1 MSGGIDNSWN
11 RGEKVVPVVKVL
23 RKGALTLVMAVIA
36 IILLFPIVI
45 TFTNSLMT
53 EKEIEINY
61 GSIGQMNEVIE
72 GREAIFVNLK
82 LLPDQVSLEQYAKV
96 FLDNPKY
103 LTMFWNSVFLVVP
116 IIAGQTLVA
125 ALAAYA
131 FSKLKFRGRDPLFL
145 IYVLTMLM
153 PFQVTLVPNYI
164 MADKLGI
171 LDSSYA
177 IILPGIFAA
186 FGVFM
191 LRQFMLDIPYAYIE
205 ASKMDGAGHFLI
217 FYKIIIPMIKPGL
230 AALVILL
237 FVDYWNMVE
246 QPLIFLEDPFKQ
258 PLSVFL
264 SRINEE
270 ERGIAFAAS
279 ILYMAPMVML
289 FLYAESY
296 FIEGIQLS
304 GIKG

>member
-1 MSGGIDNSWN
+1 M
-11 RGEKVVPVVKVL
+11 
-23 RKGALTLVMAVIA
+23 A
-36 IILLFPIVI
+36 IIAVLLLFPIVI

-61 GSIGQMNEVIE
+61 GPIGQMNEVIE
-72 GREAIFVNLK
+72 GREDPYVNLK
-82 LLPDQVSLEQYAKV
+82 LLPDQVSLDQYTKV
-96 FLDNPKY
+96 LLDNPKY
-103 LTMFWNSVFLVVP
+103 LTMFWNSVFMVVP

-246 QPLIFLEDPFKQ
+246 QPLIFLNDPFKQ

-264 SRINEE
+264 SRINEG

-296 FIEGIQLS
+296 FIEGVQLS

>member
-1 MSGGIDNSWN
+1 
-11 RGEKVVPVVKVL
+11 
-23 RKGALTLVMAVIA
+23 MAVIA
-36 IILLFPIVI
+36 VLLLFPIVI

-61 GSIGQMNEVIE
+61 GPIGQMNEVIE
-72 GREAIFVNLK
+72 GREDPFVNLK
-82 LLPDQVSLEQYAKV
+82 LLPDQVSLDQYTKV
-96 FLDNPKY
+96 LLDNPKY
-103 LTMFWNSVFLVVP
+103 LTMFWNSVFMVVP

-164 MADKLGI
+164 MADRLGI
-171 LDSSYA
+171 LNSSYA

-246 QPLIFLEDPFKQ
+246 QPLIFLDDPFKQ

-264 SRINEE
+264 SRINEG

-296 FIEGIQLS
+296 FIEGVQLS

>member
-1 MSGGIDNSWN
+1 MNGGIDNSWN

-23 RKGALTLVMAVIA
+23 RKGTLTFVMAIIA
-36 IILLFPIVI
+36 VLLLFPIVI

-61 GSIGQMNEVIE
+61 GPIGQMNEVIE
-72 GREAIFVNLK
+72 GREDPFVNLK
-82 LLPDQVSLEQYAKV
+82 LLPDQVSLHQYTKV
-96 FLDNPKY
+96 LLDNPKY
-103 LTMFWNSVFLVVP
+103 LTMFWNSVFMVVP

-246 QPLIFLEDPFKQ
+246 QPLIFLNDPFKQ

-264 SRINEE
+264 SRINEG

-296 FIEGIQLS
+296 FIEGVQLS